1 MIEGRFTVKR
11 KVVDGG
17 MQLLYSFE
25 NGYGASVIQH
35 NGSYGNEIGKWEIA
49 VLDNSGGICYDTPIT
64 DDVLGHLSF
73 GDVEDTRGEYQNYE
87 CFLFRP
93 PHTDVQSNM
102 SINMLLK

>member
-1 MIEGRFTVKR
+1 MR
-11 KVVDGG
+11 KYLTETNYIMNGVQHV
-17 MQLLYSFE
+17 YSFP

-73 GDVEDTRGEYQNYE
+73 GDVEDTLGRISK
-87 CFLFRP
+87 L
-93 PHTDVQSNM
+93 
-102 SINMLLK
+102 